1 MCLNPLKEV
10 CWGALHSNGDVLGC
24 IGMVR
29 YCCSMGG
36 WQLGGAGGARLPLKH

>member
-1 MCLNPLKEV
+1 MLKSLEGGLLGCV
-10 CWGALHSNGDVLGC
+10 ALCNGDVLGC

-36 WQLGGAGGARLPLKH
+36 WQLGGAGGARLLLKH